1 DFELHLEKI
10 HKWTSS
16 SLEEKEIFLRGLDN
30 FQRWEAELQ
39 EGLGTYQ
46 EMTPEEAT
54 AILELM
60 DEHEPLLNNSVAF
73 AEQLGRE
80 LQELDE
86 ANLRAIISSE
96 QQVVQLM
103 SSIDEA
109 LAEVGRVEQTLQV
122 CDELLGSVKQQMDHI
137 QRENALLHRVASNR
151 ARLMEEILFLT
162 TQLHLSREHRAALSR
177 ADLSSPAAVGACT
190 AAAQALSA
198 CMAVPIHPSYR
209 KLQAVA
215 EQLILFETLKQNFES
230 SFISHI
236 TNIFKLQ
243 GNSQSPALGTVAA
256 PSHGHHHEELL
267 PYTPLMAWLR
277 NISPVLFWDLPK
289 VYSQNLGRLYEREIK
304 ALFEQAKMALSG
316 RRKASDKTKGCNGN
330 FQASLAQFEGQ
341 TGVFCPSESA
351 LPALHFQIPGQGM
364 ELKEG
369 NGVGASHLW
378 EFPRFSRP
386 TLVSKQVLEQVLSQ
400 LQPLCASEQKFLQ
413 EFFWPGCD
421 SLELQVRVG
430 VPARGSQT
438 ILASLGR
445 RAQGTSRGASLHQAP
460 EPVLNSPPFHDLLWF
475 FRPEEATAQVLRE
488 LFSCLEPELR
498 AFLDFCSRAQPLG
511 CLQVLGT
518 LSDSLLGTWG
528 SSPAPSSFLLSLLG
542 NVLLLAKSNFN
553 KCIGTLCKE
562 VEEAKTPSRTRGG
575 ILPCVSRFQQL
586 VASSEEVLR
595 TSQRRGELDKAQL
608 RLASSV
614 FSSIS
619 SLSSANLKVNT
630 DMVMMEN
637 FHHVHNFL
645 CQKDIPCLEDKKR
658 EAKQRFREHMEKYVT
673 TSLGQ
678 LLERLQHFF
687 EGVKARLAQGVKE
700 EEVSFQLAYSKQ
712 ELRKVIEKYPGKE
725 VRRALE
731 SLYRTIHKCL
741 SPEGNLLPVVWK
753 AVELEFIRQYREF
766 EELIQRCYA
775 GAGIALDFTME
786 DLLSYFSSISTSSM

>member
-1 DFELHLEKI
+1 M
-10 HKWTSS
+10 
-16 SLEEKEIFLRGLDN
+16 
-30 FQRWEAELQ
+30 QRPREAELQ

-46 EMTPEEAT
+46 EMSPEEAT

-60 DEHEPLLNNSVAF
+60 EEHEPLLNNSVAF

-96 QQVVQLM
+96 QQVTQLM

-137 QRENALLHRVASNR
+137 QGENALLHRVASNR
-151 ARLMEEILFLT
+151 ARLMEEMLFLT
-162 TQLHLSREHRAALSR
+162 SQLHLSREHRAALSR

-198 CMAVPIHPSYR
+198 CMAVPLHPSYR

-215 EQLILFETLKQNFES
+215 EQLILFETLKQNFEN
-230 SFISHI
+230 SFIKHI

-243 GNSQSPALGTVAA
+243 GNSQSPALGTVVA
-256 PSHGHHHEELL
+256 PNHGHHHQELL

-277 NISPVLFWDLPK
+277 NINPVLFWDLPK

-304 ALFEQAKMALSG
+304 ALFEQAKIALAG
-316 RRKASDKTKGCNGN
+316 RRKASLQEIWEKPMGRTRRESQEETPGRGN
-330 FQASLAQFEGQ
+330 
-341 TGVFCPSESA
+341 
-351 LPALHFQIPGQGM
+351 I
-364 ELKEG
+364 
-369 NGVGASHLW
+369 
-378 EFPRFSRP
+378 SR
-386 TLVSKQVLEQVLSQ
+386 VLEQVLSQ

-413 EFFWPGCD
+413 EFFWLGCD
-421 SLELQVRVG
+421 SLELQ
-430 VPARGSQT
+430 GSAPQ
-438 ILASLGR
+438 GGEP
-445 RAQGTSRGASLHQAP
+445 RAPP
-460 EPVLNSPPFHDLLWF
+460 EEPPCTQPWSQ
-475 FRPEEATAQVLRE
+475 PEEATAQVLSE
-488 LFSCLEPELR
+488 LLSCLEPELR
-498 AFLDFCSRAQPLG
+498 AFLDSCSRAQPLG
-511 CLQVLGT
+511 CLQVLAT
-518 LSDSLLGTWG
+518 LSDSVLGAWG
-528 SSPAPSSFLLSLLG
+528 SSPAPSPFLLSLLG

-575 ILPCVSRFQQL
+575 ILPCVSRFQEL
-586 VASSEEVLR
+586 VDFSEEVLR
-595 TSQRRGELDKAQL
+595 TSQSRGELDKAQL

-645 CQKDIPCLEDKKR
+645 CQKNIPCLEDKKR

-678 LLERLQHFF
+678 LLERLQDFF
-687 EGVKARLAQGVKE
+687 AGVKALLAQGVKE

-712 ELRKVIEKYPGKE
+712 ELRKVMAKYPGKE

-731 SLYRTIHKCL
+731 SLYRTIHKYL
-741 SPEGNLLPVVWK
+741 SPEENLLPVT
-753 AVELEFIRQYREF
+753 
-766 EELIQRCYA
+766 
-775 GAGIALDFTME
+775 GAGWERHWDGWDSRAVPVGLQGQGWLFQELWQPME
-786 DLLSYFSSISTSSM
+786 QQSWFSRCCGMPWNTNPGFPGAMEAHGAAILVFQELWQPMEH